1 MRDTRR
7 VIGTAIGTTT
17 AIPSYVGEYTAVSLV
32 FTDCFLVY
40 EWVNQWLPD
49 NRHADCHICGLLQLF
64 EHQMQTYDGLKTA
77 PHAVYTVPRGRK
89 EKQVFLGPYSRMVVL
104 DSNLLGW
111 KPTQPGKARAVIS
124 SWEEA
129 LRRLDVAEPAWREH
143 VLFEYPPRRPPDGAV
158 VPPRD
163 PTSHDGFARD
173 AAVGA
178 WALERAG
185 WRCEACGCQAPFRTA
200 QGEPYLEVHH
210 LRRLADGGPDTVDNV
225 AALCP
230 SCHRE
235 VHLGEH
241 ADEVRLKLYRLRSG
255 DAYSQ

>member
-7 VIGTAIGTTT
+7 VIGTTTT
-17 AIPSYVGEYTAVSLV
+17 IPSYVGEYTAISPML
-32 FTDCFLVY
+32 TDCFVVY

-49 NRHADCHICGLLQLF
+49 NRHADRHTCGRLQLF
-64 EHQMQTYDGLKTA
+64 EHQMQTYDGPKTA
-77 PHAVYTVPRGRK
+77 PHVVYTVPRGRQ
-89 EKQVFLGPYSRMVVL
+89 EKQDFLGPGSRVVVL

-111 KPTQPGKARAVIS
+111 RPTQPGMAHAVIP

-129 LRRLDVAEPAWREH
+129 IRRLNATAPRWREH
-143 VLFEYPPRRPPDGAV
+143 VLFEYPPRRAPDGAF

-163 PTSHDGFARD
+163 PTSHDGFARN
-173 AAVGA
+173 AAVRA

-185 WRCEACGCQAPFRTA
+185 WRCEACGCLPPFRTA
-200 QGEPYLEVHH
+200 QGDPYLEVHH

-230 SCHRE
+230 CCHRE
-235 VHLGEH
+235 VHVGEH
-241 ADEVRLKLYRLRSG
+241 ADQVRLRLVELRG
-255 DAYSQ
+255 RGA